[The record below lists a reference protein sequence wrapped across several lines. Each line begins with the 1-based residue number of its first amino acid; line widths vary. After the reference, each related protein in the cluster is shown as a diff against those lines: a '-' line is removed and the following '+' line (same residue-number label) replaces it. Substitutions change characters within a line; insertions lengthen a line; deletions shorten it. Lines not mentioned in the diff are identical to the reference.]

1 MIFIFLILKK
11 IKKINNMF
19 LFLTFSTLLF
29 LIGILGLFL
38 TRKHAIMVL
47 ISLELLILSVNIN
60 FIIGSIFLDDL
71 LGFIY
76 SLINLT
82 SAASESA
89 IGLALLILFYRIK
102 GGISLDLIS
111 NLKA

>member
-1 MIFIFLILKK
+1 
-11 IKKINNMF
+11 MF
-19 LFLTFSTLLF
+19 LLLTFSTLLF
-29 LIGILGLFL
+29 LIGVLGLFL
-38 TRKHAIMVL
+38 NRKHAIMIL

-60 FIIGSIFLDDL
+60 FIFSAIFLDDL
-71 LGFIY
+71 FGIIY

-102 GGISLDLIS
+102 GGISLDLIAF
-111 NLKA
+111 LKS